1 MKTSVTLSVIVPL
14 YNSASCLDTLV
25 RELREVL
32 ADYFYEIIL
41 IDDGSKDAV
50 WEKVLALKKEL
61 GSSLKSIRLSRNYG
75 QQRATF
81 CGLSRAGGD
90 IIITIDDDMS
100 HPVEYLPQLIEQFQ
114 REQMDI
120 LYVIPEKYHYPW
132 YRKVLSLV
140 YKRLSRYENP
150 DAGKG
155 SSFRIMSRALVQ
167 SIVSHSSHLI
177 VIDEFVLWYTQ
188 SIRAVEYPFRASKK
202 NKSRYSCSRLFH
214 LSKNTLMISTTMPLI
229 LVKVC
234 GFIVAFFSLLAGVYY
249 LVQKFVFHYAEKG
262 YTSIIVSI
270 LFGVGLIMF
279 SLGIIGEYIAYILMD
294 VHKKP
299 PYHIKEEL

>member
-14 YNSASCLDTLV
+14 YNSASCLDALV

-41 IDDGSKDAV
+41 VDDGSKDAV

-61 GSSLKSIRLSRNYG
+61 GSSLKAIRLSRNYG
-75 QQRATF
+75 QQKATF
-81 CGLSRAGGD
+81 CGLSRARGD
-90 IIITIDDDMS
+90 IIITIDDDVS

-114 REQMDI
+114 KEQMDI
-120 LYVIPEKYHYPW
+120 LYIIPEKYHYPW

-155 SSFRIMSRALVQ
+155 SSFRIMSKSLVQ

-188 SIRAVEYPFRASKK
+188 NIRVVEYSFRASKK
-202 NKSRYSCSRLFH
+202 NKSRYSYSRLFH
-214 LSKNTLMISTTMPLI
+214 LSKNTLMISTNMPLI
-229 LVKVC
+229 SVKVS
-234 GFIVAFFSLLAGVYY
+234 GFIVAFFSFLAGVYY